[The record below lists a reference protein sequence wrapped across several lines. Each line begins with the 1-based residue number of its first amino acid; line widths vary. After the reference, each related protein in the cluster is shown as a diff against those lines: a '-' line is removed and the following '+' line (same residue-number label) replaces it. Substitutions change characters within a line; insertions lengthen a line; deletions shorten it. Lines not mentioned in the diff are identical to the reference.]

1 VATEIKQLEEIKRRI
16 EAARLPSAIKEELER
31 ALSDTYF
38 AHIETRLIK
47 DVRNDIEEVKLL
59 DVAPLIVVA
68 DGDGY
73 LVIDGQTRLSFYRP
87 FVEKMPCLVVPSLS
101 EEAVL
106 ALNIV
111 LNSKRKNLSEP
122 EQREAFTRL
131 INIGWSV
138 EQVANSSNFSAK
150 RVKNQVM
157 IEESASQEVKDAIDS
172 KEFSARKVDESFM
185 GLVEAHYQSKGDKD
199 INGIPKDINQA
210 IQTEVAKYIN
220 ILNANRQPDEEEITR
235 DWMFQHRTDE
245 TVLINSKVMWKDY
258 TPEQIA
264 RSSVIKTDEANFIC
278 EHPDKVDVMGKTK
291 VWFKY
296 SRK

>member
-1 VATEIKQLEEIKRRI
+1 MKVTYGKYYYDIIPYPHIEVVHSKDGECVRITCDKYPDCDNCNSKFRCYTEATEI
-16 EAARLPSAIKEELER
+16 
-31 ALSDTYF
+31 
-38 AHIETRLIK
+38 
-47 DVRNDIEEVKLL
+47 
-59 DVAPLIVVA
+59 
-68 DGDGY
+68 G
-73 LVIDGQTRLSFYRP
+73 LSFYRP